1 MLARD
6 LVSCDLVH
14 CGWSRELHC
23 RDPFAP
29 QPSAWF
35 VLVSP
40 RAVCVFGK
48 VGCLGVGAGRLV
60 VLEIRLVDDFVFT
73 FTGHR
78 SWGHVT

>member
-14 CGWSRELHC
+14 CGWNRELHAG
-23 RDPFAP
+23 PVALP
-29 QPSAWF
+29 GI
-35 VLVSP
+35 LVSP
-40 RAVCVFGK
+40 CCFVFWE